1 MRKTIH
7 RLCDNVG
14 FRCSCGL
21 LALSV
26 LPDHRFILISPCT
39 GPRPEGGDVAYT
51 NENILRQL
59 RYYNNIRQ
67 VGGDDCIMDVYAR
80 DPNLASAASTTLINV
95 DDGKDKNVR
104 YWFVGKVA
112 RCTGT
117 VSPEFAIARQYNL
130 LEEHA
135 CRIRPIELGRCF
147 GHVELFMAP
156 GNTEVLLSTNDPTIL
171 LQKVPRYIEGVEQV
185 ALLEIGLNL
194 EIVTNQGAGFCIY
207 RDD

>member
-1 MRKTIH
+1 M
-7 RLCDNVG
+7 L
-14 FRCSCGL
+14 F
-21 LALSV
+21 V
-26 LPDHRFILISPCT
+26 LPDNRLFFPSPPCI

-80 DPNLASAASTTLINV
+80 DPNLASTASTTLTNV
-95 DDGKDKNVR
+95 DDGKDTLVR
-104 YWFVGKVA
+104 YCFVGKVA

-117 VSPEFAIARQYNL
+117 VSPEYAIARQYNL

-135 CRIRPIELGRCF
+135 CRIRPVELGRCF

-156 GNTEVLLSTNDPTIL
+156 GNTELLLSTNDPTIR

-194 EIVTNQGAGFCIY
+194 EIVMNQGAGFCIY